1 VIKSILHDHLGM
13 RETLL
18 LRSAFGI
25 QCRALFCA
33 LVVSSLLVSGC
44 STTENGH
51 AMEQKVPPFAAEAQP
66 PATLSPNSVRALA
79 EFEASPSRGYQLGPG
94 DVVDVTLWGHPELSG
109 KQTIGPDGRIQI
121 PFVNSL
127 KISDLTA
134 DQAGEYI
141 TRAVSDDYIGAV
153 ATVQI
158 EEYTDNQI
166 LVLGHVA
173 TPGVIHFTDQPTL
186 LEALARASGG
196 TKESSLTRC
205 AVFRG
210 SDRMVWIDLRPL
222 LRGEYPMLNI
232 RLRRNDVV
240 YIPDPSDELI
250 YVMGQVSKPGAYPLT
265 PNMSFLEALASAGG
279 PTDAAQ
285 PGQIILARPSQ
296 HTEQVVDLR
305 DYLKGKDTQNYA
317 LNRGDI
323 VYVPKNGLA
332 KVGWVLQQ
340 IGPLTTSVL
349 FGAAFF

>member
-1 VIKSILHDHLGM
+1 MSEIP
-13 RETLL
+13 L
-18 LRSAFGI
+18 LRSAPGA
-25 QCRALFCA
+25 QYRSLFFA
-33 LVVSSLLVSGC
+33 LVVSLLVVSGC
-44 STTENGH
+44 STAQNGRP
-51 AMEQKVPPFAAEAQP
+51 AEQGASSFAAARNP
-66 PATLSPNSVRALA
+66 PAPLTPSSVEALA
-79 EFEASPSRGYQLGPG
+79 EFEASSSRDYQLGPG

-109 KQTIGPDGRIQI
+109 KKIIGPDGRIQI

-127 KISDLTA
+127 KVSDLTS
-134 DQAGEYI
+134 DQASEYI
-141 TRAVSDDYIGAV
+141 TRAVSDNYIGAV

-158 EEYTDNQI
+158 DEYTDNQI

-173 TPGVIHFTDQPTL
+173 TPGVMHFSDQPTL

-196 TKESSLTRC
+196 GTNESSLTRC
-205 AVFRG
+205 AIFRG
-210 SDRMVWIDLRPL
+210 SDRVVWIDLRPL

-265 PNMSFLEALASAGG
+265 PNMSFLQALASAGG

-285 PGQIILARPSQ
+285 PDEIILARPSE
-296 HTEQVVDLR
+296 HTEQVVNLR
-305 DYLKGKDTQNYA
+305 DYLKGKDAQNYA
-317 LNRGDI
+317 LNRDDI

-340 IGPLTTSVL
+340 IGPLTSTAL
-349 FGAAFF
+349 FGAALF